1 MKSLLAKKKKKKNRT
16 ALLFDSWVTFTSP
29 CPVEKKKY
37 GRKGEREEESQL
49 ASLSNRLVHIP

>member
-1 MKSLLAKKKKKKNRT
+1 MKSLLAKKKKKT